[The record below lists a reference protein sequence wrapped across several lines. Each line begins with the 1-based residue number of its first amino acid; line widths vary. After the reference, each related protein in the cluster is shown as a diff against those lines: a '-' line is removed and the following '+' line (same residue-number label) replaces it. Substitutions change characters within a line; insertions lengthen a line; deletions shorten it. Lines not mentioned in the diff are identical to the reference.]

1 MSITAVAPVTP
12 ADVAGTSWRA
22 PATQT
27 DRRMADALRSG
38 ESGALDALHAR
49 YGATVFGYLA
59 STLRDRAAAEDVFQL
74 VFTEVWRRGHQY
86 DPERGSLIT
95 WMLTIARSRTIDE
108 LRRRRPEP
116 LDPATLPETPSPA
129 PQDAALDRWRMAQL
143 LSQLP
148 AEERRLLELRFY
160 GELSQT
166 EIAARTGL
174 ALGTIKSRMVRG
186 LERLRTLLDEEG
198 LA

>member
-1 MSITAVAPVTP
+1 
-12 ADVAGTSWRA
+12 
-22 PATQT
+22 
-27 DRRMADALRSG
+27 
-38 ESGALDALHAR
+38 
-49 YGATVFGYLA
+49 
-59 STLRDRAAAEDVFQL
+59 
-74 VFTEVWRRGHQY
+74 
-86 DPERGSLIT
+86 
-95 WMLTIARSRTIDE
+95 MLTIARSRSIDE

-148 AEERRLLELRFY
+148 ADERHLLEPRFY
-160 GELSQT
+160 GDLSQT
-166 EIAARTGL
+166 EIATWTGF

-186 LERLRTLLDEEG
+186 LERRRTLPDEEG